1 MRDLVG
7 HQFQSCKTTN
17 LHLDFL
23 PQPIFR
29 VMGFSVMGRVLN
41 SQEGE
46 GVPDATVTLN
56 NQIKG
61 EACVDAEGWLKAL
74 MFCFGMFASHV
85 CTCTICVVKMAD
97 ECHH

>member
-1 MRDLVG
+1 MSLNVCVFSLKCERFLLDLGGSVG
-7 HQFQSCKTTN
+7 KLRTN
-17 LHLDFL
+17 LHLDFP

-56 NQIKG
+56 NHIKG
-61 EACVDAEGWLKAL
+61 ER
-74 MFCFGMFASHV
+74 
-85 CTCTICVVKMAD
+85 
-97 ECHH
+97 